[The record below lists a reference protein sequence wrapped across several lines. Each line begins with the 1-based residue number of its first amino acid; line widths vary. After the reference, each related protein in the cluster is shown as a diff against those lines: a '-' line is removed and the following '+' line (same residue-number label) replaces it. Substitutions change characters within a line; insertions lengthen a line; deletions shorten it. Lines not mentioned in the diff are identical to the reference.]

1 MNKLVLLLTAIA
13 FSTVSASALEPLIL
27 EPLGNYTPVQNQVYS
42 HVSQAVDSEVNAG
55 VENAQESQTVHTAK
69 YNTNPNMI
77 PQNAAAEG
85 LPVARKQYY
94 KGIRIETKQGSR
106 TNTQWNPG
114 GKGTRSY
121 F

>member
-1 MNKLVLLLTAIA
+1 MNKSVLLLIAIA
-13 FSTVSASALEPLIL
+13 FGTLSASALEPLIL
-27 EPLGNYTPVQNQVYS
+27 EPLGNYAPVQNQAYS
-42 HVSQAVDSEVNAG
+42 HVSQAVNSEVNVG
-55 VENAQESQTVHTAK
+55 LENAQEQQIHTAK

-85 LPVARKQYY
+85 LPVTRKQYT
-94 KGIRIETKQGSR
+94 GIRIETKQGSR

>member
-1 MNKLVLLLTAIA
+1 MNKFVLLLTAIA

-27 EPLGNYTPVQNQVYS
+27 EPLGNYYPAPATNYS
-42 HVSQAVDSEVNAG
+42 HVSQAVDTEINSG
-55 VENAQESQTVHTAK
+55 VENPQEQQTIHTAT
-69 YNTNPNMI
+69 YNTNPNMV

-85 LPVARKQYY
+85 LPVTRKQYT
-94 KGIRIETKQGSR
+94 GIRIETKQGSR

>member
-1 MNKLVLLLTAIA
+1 MKNILLTLIVLSFSAI
-13 FSTVSASALEPLIL
+13 STYALEPLII
-27 EPLGNYTPVQNQVYS
+27 EPLYGNGNTQVTAPVNNNVQNT
-42 HVSQAVDSEVNAG
+42 
-55 VENAQESQTVHTAK
+55 QTVEVPAATEVSATPK
-69 YNTNPNMI
+69 TPQYPPNMV

-85 LPVARKQYY
+85 LPVTRKTPSTRV
-94 KGIRIETKQGSR
+94 RIETKQGSR

>member
-1 MNKLVLLLTAIA
+1 MKNVLLTLIVLSFSAI
-13 FSTVSASALEPLIL
+13 SASAIEPLIIL
-27 EPLGNYTPVQNQVYS
+27 PLGYEYPPAEPAAVQNTANTVS
-42 HVSQAVDSEVNAG
+42 HAAPAAET
-55 VENAQESQTVHTAK
+55 TVKKTPQ
-69 YNTNPNMI
+69 YPPNMV

-85 LPVARKQYY
+85 LPVVK
-94 KGIRIETKQGSR
+94 KTPSNRINIVTKQGSR